1 MGEHR
6 TSHFFEG
13 SVLLAG
19 QAAHLREPVDA
30 HRGAGLTQGRA
41 EAPSIAGEA
50 LPCAHDAQLVGEV
63 VLEEAREHGG
73 RQVGL
78 RREVDVDRADRN
90 ATGGRDLAHGK
101 RGNTIIRGDLVG
113 LVDQLVS
120 VDHLLGH
127 VGRSPFCA

>member
-1 MGEHR
+1 M
-6 TSHFFEG
+6 
-13 SVLLAG
+13 LLAG

-30 HRGAGLTQGRA
+30 HGGAGLTQGRA

-50 LPCAHDAQLVGEV
+50 LPSAHDAEFLGEG
-63 VLEEAREHGG
+63 LIEEAREHDG

-78 RREVDVDRADRN
+78 RREVDVDGADSD
-90 ATGGRDLAHGK
+90 AAGGRDLTHRK

-120 VDHLLGH
+120 VNHLLRH
-127 VGRSPFCA
+127 VGRSSFRA